1 MTYSSLGPSENVLNG
16 YNEAGAQA
24 AQAVI
29 NAQAANTTKTPHKT
43 VKGTSKASS
52 THKAVTVPKA
62 TKAVT
67 VKVTAPVINDIHGI
81 GESTP
86 ANTFTES
93 SQLSTYPAG
102 TIDPVFGGIV
112 PVLLLII
119 VVWLFMKFMSH
130 SIRSNPPHGGFA
142 HKHKRMHPGTPNP
155 RIL

>member
-1 MTYSSLGPSENVLNG
+1 MAYSSLGPSENVLNG
-16 YNEAGAQA
+16 YSDAGAQSA
-24 AQAVI
+24 I

-62 TKAVT
+62 NKATKAI
-67 VKVTAPVINDIHGI
+67 TAKAAAPTINDIHGI

-86 ANTFTES
+86 ANTFTAS